1 MLNLFLRLLAKFLAQ
16 PVIANRLINRAIRT
30 PYDHLIVQYDRV
42 YRVSHDADLDNWPH
56 ASHWYMRRYW
66 LFRCG
71 PLQAR
76 IHHIL
81 SADPGRDLHNHPWA
95 WRTFILHGW
104 YAEDRLAVNT
114 SRSVFIRK
122 SGDTSSMGRNDYHRI
137 SEISEGG
144 AWTLFVTFGRPK
156 GWCFRVAGEEIPHEK
171 YHG

>member
-1 MLNLFLRLLAKFLAQ
+1 MLNLFWHLLAKFLAQ
-16 PVIANRLINRAIRT
+16 PATANRLIHRAIRT

-42 YRVSHDADLDNWPH
+42 FRVPHDADLDNWPH
-56 ASHWYMRRYW
+56 ASHFYMRRYW

-95 WRTFILHGW
+95 WRTFILHGS
-104 YAEDRLAVNT
+104 YKEQRGDSIH
-114 SRSVFIRK
+114 SRMK
-122 SGDTSSMGRNDYHRI
+122 GDSASMRRNEWHRI
-137 SEISEGG
+137 SEVSEGG
-144 AWTLFVTFGRPK
+144 VWTLFVTFGKPG
-156 GWCFRVAGEEIPHEK
+156 GWGFRVAGEEIPHQK